1 MSINQ
6 SNSKL
11 KINMIIEEN
20 TSLKKKLLFY
30 QSKEKLY
37 KSSIAKIKRIQSEC
51 QITFINTL
59 NDYKAHEDK
68 LKKTYITYQ
77 KLLEKHYKSNENRF
91 IEENNYLNI
100 ELRKKNN
107 IIKYLN
113 KKIDILN
120 EKIKTDKFDCNYKNK
135 KLEDEILS
143 KEQKL
148 NELNESMFLLAK
160 DTNDEIKLL
169 RDEFNIYTKEKIKNK
184 TFRKTEGNNES
195 SYKDKLFDKINYKNN
210 SLDKKGYHNIEDI
223 RYLKQRLYLLEN
235 QNKNLIQKLKRKEEE
250 LSICNNL
257 KNELLYNNS
266 INNYCSNIDNENNE
280 INILKYQ
287 NLEKI
292 LKNYG
297 NKINNLKNQFN
308 ESLIRHQNEIQK
320 IKNIYENNINNKS
333 NIIINKNDDNQIN
346 DNDFDYD
353 DNINEINNDYFHNY
367 DINEFQITNNIN
379 KEKIQ
384 NYDESQVNKSFNSD
398 EPIKDEY
405 INSKLA
411 KINTL
416 D

>member
-1 MSINQ
+1 
-6 SNSKL
+6 
-11 KINMIIEEN
+11 
-20 TSLKKKLLFY
+20 
-30 QSKEKLY
+30 
-37 KSSIAKIKRIQSEC
+37 
-51 QITFINTL
+51 
-59 NDYKAHEDK
+59 
-68 LKKTYITYQ
+68 
-77 KLLEKHYKSNENRF
+77 
-91 IEENNYLNI
+91 
-100 ELRKKNN
+100 
-107 IIKYLN
+107 
-113 KKIDILN
+113 
-120 EKIKTDKFDCNYKNK
+120 
-135 KLEDEILS
+135 
-143 KEQKL
+143 
-148 NELNESMFLLAK
+148 MFLLAK

-195 SYKDKLFDKINYKNN
+195 SYKNKLFDKINYKNN
-210 SLDKKGYHNIEDI
+210 SLDKKGHHNIEDI
-223 RYLKQRLYLLEN
+223 KYLKHRVYLLEN

-308 ESLIRHQNEIQK
+308 ESLIIHQNEIQK

-333 NIIINKNDDNQIN
+333 NIIINNNDINQIN

-353 DNINEINNDYFHNY
+353 DSINEINNDYFHNY